1 MEVKEIVEFLRERKG
16 YQKEGARRLALKVLK
31 GRATEEDC
39 LEALQIVR
47 DTVKKV
53 DVEKTNLAN
62 YLVNNVSG
70 IERIRIKK
78 DGSTEYKKEEP
89 ELKLRSRWQSATG
102 EWLES
107 YRAVPNEETTLSLQD
122 IEDAVK
128 NALKDE
134 PVIEVVVNDYNTTKS
149 MLVWTS
155 DKHIG
160 ADTTEA
166 QHHKPYNKEV
176 FRNRMAELLSKITI
190 KSLEFNGLDTLVIAD
205 LGDATD
211 GQDGY
216 TSSRSHRLPQNMT
229 NREVFETYFEVHSAF
244 VDYLVENKI
253 ANKYEFWF
261 NTNSNHGGSYEF
273 ACAKAFQIYIQT
285 KYPDIVV
292 KSFDKFIGHTE
303 FEGIT
308 YLLTHGK
315 DDTNRKFG
323 LPLYPDAKTEVFI
336 DNYLKLN
343 KLSLNKNIRLIKGDL
358 HQSASV
364 PCKNINR
371 YRNVASM
378 FGSSGWVMDNFGF
391 TPPGTDYEIIDTTTG
406 EILEGTFWYD

>member
-1 MEVKEIVEFLRERKG
+1 MEVKDIVEFLRERKG

-53 DVEKTNLAN
+53 ENITIGTTSSNTTHVTLSDTSVFKIPN
-62 YLVNNVSG
+62 
-70 IERIRIKK
+70 KP
-78 DGSTEYKKEEP
+78 EP
-89 ELKLRSRWQSATG
+89 ELKLRSRWQNANG

-107 YRAVPNEETTLSLQD
+107 YRAVANEETTLTL
-122 IEDAVK
+122 EDVENSVK
-128 NALKDE
+128 KALKEE
-134 PVIEVVVNDYNTTKS
+134 PVVKIKLNTESTSFKS

-166 QHHKPYNKEV
+166 QHDKPYNKEV
-176 FRNRMAELLSKITI
+176 FSNRMKELLYKIHM
-190 KSLEFNGLDTLVIAD
+190 KSLELKGLDTLVIAD

-216 TSSRSHRLPQNMT
+216 TASRSHKLPQNMT
-229 NREVFETYFEVHSAF
+229 NREVFETYFEVHKAF
-244 VDYLVENKI
+244 IDYLVENKI
-253 ANKYEFWF
+253 ADKYEFWF
-261 NTNSNHGGSYEF
+261 NTRSNHGGSYEY

-285 KYPDIVV
+285 KYPDIKI
-292 KSFDKFIGHTE
+292 KSFDNFLGHTE
-303 FEGIT
+303 FKGVT

-343 KLSLNKNIRLIKGDL
+343 KLSFNKNIRLIKGDL

-364 PCKNINR
+364 PCKNINK

-378 FGSSGWVMDNFGF
+378 FGSSGWVMDNFGY
-391 TPPGTDYEIIDTTTG
+391 TAPGTDYEIINNLTG
-406 EILEGTFWYD
+406 EILEGTFWYN

>member
-1 MEVKEIVEFLRERKG
+1 MEVKDIVEFLETRPG
-16 YQKEGARRLALKVLK
+16 YKREGARRLALKVLK
-31 GRATEEDC
+31 GKATEEDC

-53 DVEKTNLAN
+53 IFTAPLGE
-62 YLVNNVSG
+62 
-70 IERIRIKK
+70 ERIRCKK
-78 DGSTEYKKEEP
+78 DNTEQWFKNETNKP
-89 ELKLRSRWQSATG
+89 ELKLRSRWQSASG

-107 YRAVPNEETTLSLQD
+107 YRAVPEEEVPLSVED
-122 IEDAVK
+122 IETAVSK
-128 NALKDE
+128 SLSSVAPSIPPSE
-134 PVIEVVVNDYNTTKS
+134 TPSTKS

-160 ADTTEA
+160 ADTTGA
-166 QHHKPYNKEV
+166 QHDKPYNKEV
-176 FRNRMAELLSKITI
+176 FTNRMGILLTKIHI
-190 KSLEFNGLDTLVIAD
+190 KSKEIGGFDTLVVAD

-216 TSSRSHRLPQNMT
+216 TASRTHRLPQNMT
-229 NREVFETYFEVHSAF
+229 NREVFETYFEVHKWF
-244 VDYLVENKI
+244 IDYIIKNKL

-261 NTNSNHGGSYEF
+261 NTNSNHGGSYEY
-273 ACAKAFQIYIQT
+273 ACAKAFQIYIET
-285 KYPDIVV
+285 KYPFVKV
-292 KSFDKFIGHTE
+292 KSFDKFLGHTE
-303 FEGIT
+303 FNGVT

-336 DNYLKLN
+336 DNYLKMN
-343 KLSLNKNIRLIKGDL
+343 KLSFNENIRLIKGDL

-378 FGSSGWVMDNFGF
+378 FGSSGWVMDNYGY
-391 TPPGTDYEIIDTTTG
+391 TPPGTDYEILDNATG
-406 EILEGTFWYD
+406 EITEGTFWFDE